1 MRQELYIKSE
11 LIVNHIELTD
21 LDLSDLPPYPIIEEK
36 KVQPRYVGIV
46 SRCRQSDNYA
56 FVITNAY
63 EIIPCHHIPLYNYI

>member
-36 KVQPRYVGIV
+36 KVQPRYVGTV
-46 SRCRQSDNYA
+46 S
-56 FVITNAY
+56 
-63 EIIPCHHIPLYNYI
+63 

>member
-36 KVQPRYVGIV
+36 KFSP
-46 SRCRQSDNYA
+46 DML
-56 FVITNAY
+56 
-63 EIIPCHHIPLYNYI
+63 E